1 MNKPIADIP
10 HPKMLLDPYAAWAA
24 NEGVPV
30 IEDFGVDLLKVPTA
44 PWRRFGIDGALV
56 HLKGRGDF
64 VSIFVLELAPG
75 AKSAPQKHLFEEVV
89 YVLSAHGNTTIET
102 SDGRKHSFEW
112 GPKSLFALPLN
123 ARYQHFNS
131 SGRERA
137 PLASTKY
144 RPSSVGGPDSL
155 FEPQGILV
163 ERASPHRV
171 MVGRGPPGARPPA
184 SNGSLIAAH
193 V

>member
-1 MNKPIADIP
+1 MNKPVTDLP

-24 NEGVPV
+24 NEGVP
-30 IEDFGVDLLKVPTA
+30 ITEDFGVDLLKVPTG
-44 PWRRFGIDGALV
+44 PWARYGVDGGLV

-64 VSIFVLELAPG
+64 VSIFVLDLAPG

-89 YVLSAHGNTTIET
+89 YVLSGHGNTTIET

-137 PLASTKY
+137 RLASTTNL
-144 RPSSVGGPDSL
+144 GLMLNL
-155 FEPQGILV
+155 FHNEAFVFDKAYDFP
-163 ERASPHRV
+163 
-171 MVGRGPPGARPPA
+171 
-184 SNGSLIAAH
+184 
-193 V
+193 

>member
-89 YVLSAHGNTTIET
+89 YVLSGHGNTPIET
-102 SDGRKHSFEW
+102 SAGGKHSFEW
-112 GPKSLFALPLN
+112 GPKSLLALPLN
-123 ARYQHFNS
+123 AGNQTSN
-131 SGRERA
+131 
-137 PLASTKY
+137 
-144 RPSSVGGPDSL
+144 PS
-155 FEPQGILV
+155 
-163 ERASPHRV
+163 
-171 MVGRGPPGARPPA
+171 AR
-184 SNGSLIAAH
+184 
-193 V
+193 